1 MNLFIEYLNVNK
13 RYGAFFLSLFFLVS
27 KEHAFQLSVHKLTLL
42 VHTNKVVCIYY
53 CQSHNLVGSS
63 APSLHH
69 CLAEVKQTCE
79 PPKCQSLLR
88 GTVYDGTTYLWKK
101 DTKFDIVFSPESSAP
116 DAWFQCFGIVPTIQH
131 FPEHEVK

>member
-88 GTVYDGTTYLWKK
+88 GHNLSMEKRYKVRYCLFSGIIGSRCMVL
-101 DTKFDIVFSPESSAP
+101 VFWHRSHNSALSR
-116 DAWFQCFGIVPTIQH
+116 T
-131 FPEHEVK
+131 